1 MSVAFTQPQPAPAL
15 VSRTEARPGAV
26 ASYLILSASG
36 AAEWTADPKQAT
48 AFASMR
54 EATRQAMRL
63 PAAVKAYGLPRGAE
77 DLLH

>member
-15 VSRTEARPGAV
+15 VSRTEARPGAM
-26 ASYLILSASG
+26 ASYLILSADG
-36 AAEWTADPKQAT
+36 AADWTADPTQAT

-63 PAAVKAYGLPRGAE
+63 PSSLKAYGLPRGAE
-77 DLLH
+77 GMVH